1 MLLVRHSIPE
11 ATWSDFWIGK
21 LNENFI
27 TNLLLTDTH
36 SNTVK
41 ETEFDKNRD
50 FLIWNLIE
58 HSSASKV
65 QRVSNEQLLSMQG
78 VLARNPPRKKI
89 VTRGKKTGLLE

>member
-36 SNTVK
+36 SNKVK

-58 HSSASKV
+58 HCSASKV
-65 QRVSNEQLLSMQG
+65 QRVSNDQLPSMQG
-78 VLARNPPRKKI
+78 VLERTLRENR
-89 VTRGKKTGLLE
+89 